1 MQIDVI
7 ITRDKN
13 WKLRIFFSSFSFKY
27 HNYSNV
33 YLCLFIDIL
42 SERKI
47 KYLEYFPR
55 KITMGV
61 CTVNRAWISIVHDER
76 KKCARS
82 RRFDVFKRALYSSP
96 YTRGTRLYECLP
108 ITGSLDTDCRR
119 GSKFPPPTTLTATGN

>member
-55 KITMGV
+55 KITMG
-61 CTVNRAWISIVHDER
+61 
-76 KKCARS
+76 CARLIEREFRLSMMKGKSVRVRGGLTYLKGHCIPLLIRVERGYTSAFQLQAHLTQIVVVAQSS
-82 RRFDVFKRALYSSP
+82 RRL
-96 YTRGTRLYECLP
+96 RL
-108 ITGSLDTDCRR
+108 
-119 GSKFPPPTTLTATGN
+119 